1 MFADWLQA
9 RFDGFRT
16 SFYVQFSGIFTS
28 SIRFDLQIIGV
39 SKSLLK
45 NRFVSIFKSA
55 CLMPEIQAL
64 QTALLAGAMSLKLL
78 DIMHLFEISFN
89 FFIFYPQSN
98 VFIQLLIIFLIL
110 GHYVSKI
117 YQDI

>member
-9 RFDGFRT
+9 RFDGFST

-39 SKSLLK
+39 NCKSLLK

-64 QTALLAGAMSLKLL
+64 QTSLLAGALFLKLL
-78 DIMHLFEISFN
+78 DMHLFEISFN

-110 GHYVSKI
+110 GHYVSKT